1 MITTHI
7 RWLLRN
13 NLWHLVT
20 CPQLAGIVEYHP
32 CNVSPS
38 PKITP
43 HVFNKVKIMAP
54 VEQWHCANGVC
65 MKGILAYSRGSG
77 VRWGSLRSNWSQ
89 CGIGNSFVTHLAM
102 LGTHGFLCLIPT
114 QAPPRHHRRRTVIE
128 LMGHHSS
135 YTRCHLRHPDDITF
149 FRIIIRIKARL
160 AFETT
165 HGEWWYRTMLH
176 RSIFSKSLPNIILG
190 WNRSYTW
197 VQPTAL
203 LTGADP
209 FRPQIW

>member
-1 MITTHI
+1 MKITIIYMRQHELCSARLKFSWCTNC
-7 RWLLRN
+7 LN
-13 NLWHLVT
+13 NNHTYPMAAAKQPLTSCDMAFHESRFAHKSL
-20 CPQLAGIVEYHP
+20 LAGFVEYHP
-32 CNVSPS
+32 YIVSPS

-43 HVFNKVKIMAP
+43 HVFDKVKIMAP

-77 VRWGSLRSNWSQ
+77 VRWGSLRNNWSQ

-102 LGTHGFLCLIPT
+102 LGTHGFLCWIPT

-149 FRIIIRIKARL
+149 FRIIIPIKARL
-160 AFETT
+160 AF
-165 HGEWWYRTMLH
+165 
-176 RSIFSKSLPNIILG
+176 
-190 WNRSYTW
+190 
-197 VQPTAL
+197 
-203 LTGADP
+203 
-209 FRPQIW
+209 